1 MEEFEPWSEEMDENA
16 AGRRG
21 MGDGWKETE
30 TDGGN
35 AKEETEEEKA
45 LAAQLK
51 TGDERALQT
60 FYEEYFAVF
69 VAFAHQLTGDEE
81 EGKDVVQDVFL
92 AYWNARREF
101 DSLVAIRAFFYRSI
115 RRKCLNIIRHGMVK
129 ARYAEE
135 CLAKAESDVY
145 VEEKIVEQEM
155 LHVIYREIGRLT
167 PAEQQ
172 VLMLALDGK
181 SNGEI
186 AEELGVTLATVKSHK
201 AKSYEILRRRLKYLR
216 VLLMMSLSL

>member
-21 MGDGWKETE
+21 MGDGWKEAE

-35 AKEETEEEKA
+35 AEEETEEEKA

-69 VAFAHQLTGDEE
+69 VAFARQLTGDEE

-115 RRKCLNIIRHGMVK
+115 RRKCLNII
-129 ARYAEE
+129 
-135 CLAKAESDVY
+135 
-145 VEEKIVEQEM
+145 
-155 LHVIYREIGRLT
+155 
-167 PAEQQ
+167 
-172 VLMLALDGK
+172 
-181 SNGEI
+181 
-186 AEELGVTLATVKSHK
+186 
-201 AKSYEILRRRLKYLR
+201 
-216 VLLMMSLSL
+216 

>member
-1 MEEFEPWSEEMDENA
+1 M
-16 AGRRG
+16 
-21 MGDGWKETE
+21 
-30 TDGGN
+30 
-35 AKEETEEEKA
+35 AK
-45 LAAQLK
+45 
-51 TGDERALQT
+51 
-60 FYEEYFAVF
+60 V
-69 VAFAHQLTGDEE
+69 
-81 EGKDVVQDVFL
+81 
-92 AYWNARREF
+92 
-101 DSLVAIRAFFYRSI
+101 
-115 RRKCLNIIRHGMVK
+115 
-129 ARYAEE
+129 
-135 CLAKAESDVY
+135 ESDVY

-201 AKSYEILRRRLKYLR
+201 AKSYEILRWRLKYLR

>member
-16 AGRRG
+16 AGRCG
-21 MGDGWKETE
+21 MGDGWKEAE

-35 AKEETEEEKA
+35 AEEEKA

-51 TGDERALQT
+51 TGDEWALQT

-69 VAFAHQLTGDEE
+69 VAFARQLTGDEE

-167 PAEQQ
+167 QAEQQ